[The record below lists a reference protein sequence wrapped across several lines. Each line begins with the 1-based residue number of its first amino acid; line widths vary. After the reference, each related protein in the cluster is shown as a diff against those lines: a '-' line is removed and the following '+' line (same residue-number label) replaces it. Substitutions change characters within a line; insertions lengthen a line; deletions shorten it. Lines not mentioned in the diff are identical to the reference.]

1 MHTNWKKNKLSVVEI
16 VLYLIFV
23 SVILALIWLT

>member
-1 MHTNWKKNKLSVVEI
+1 MHTNWNKKKLSVMEI

-23 SVILALIWLT
+23 SIILALIWLT